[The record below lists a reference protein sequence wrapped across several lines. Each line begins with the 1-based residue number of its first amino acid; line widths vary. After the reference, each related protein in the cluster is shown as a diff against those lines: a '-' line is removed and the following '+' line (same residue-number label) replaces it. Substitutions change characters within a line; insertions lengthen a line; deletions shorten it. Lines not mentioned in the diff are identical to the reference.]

1 MKKAEIT
8 YLLEQY
14 MLGRLTESESEAL
27 LEQTSQEN
35 EAAMLAVL
43 QEYLETESAGAIP
56 VDPAVLAQLVQR
68 IVSVDK
74 GLVPI
79 RRKRRHWVWVAAAA
93 CLLGAGVF
101 AWYTWTPKPPA
112 IEVAQPQAQRF
123 KNDVAAPAGSRAV
136 LTLGSGQK
144 VVLDSLS
151 TGTFGKQGAAS
162 LVKTG
167 SGKLAYNAL
176 DKTPAEIVYNTLT
189 TGRGGQTSVVLA
201 DGTKV
206 WLDASSSLRYPTAFG
221 AGPRRVE
228 LTGQAYFE
236 VGKKAGSPFCVEVGG
251 MEVKALG
258 TDFNVKAFTDE
269 SVQVVTL
276 LGGKVLVSRDNVTTD
291 LSPGQQARV
300 SDHGGISRTDQADI
314 EEVMAWKNGYFVFH
328 GVDMQSLLREA
339 ARWYDVDVE
348 NRRKDNPKFYGEVSR
363 STPLSDLLK
372 AMELSG
378 RVTFG
383 IEGKKIIVLP

>member
-14 MLGRLTESESEAL
+14 MQGRLTEHEAQAL
-27 LEQTSQEN
+27 LEQTSQVN
-35 EAAMLAVL
+35 EEGMIAVL
-43 QEYLETESAGAIP
+43 QEYLETESVGAIP
-56 VDPAVLAQLVQR
+56 VDPAVLERLVQQ
-68 IVSVDK
+68 ILAVDK
-74 GLVPI
+74 VEI
-79 RRKRRHWVWVAAAA
+79 RPRATRRRWMWIAAAA

-101 AWYTWTPKPPA
+101 GWYTWRPKPPA
-112 IEVAQPQAQRF
+112 IEATQPQAQRF
-123 KNDVAAPAGSRAV
+123 RNDVSAPAGSRTV
-136 LTLGSGQK
+136 LTLGSGQQ
-144 VVLDSLS
+144 VNLDSLS
-151 TGTFGKQGAAS
+151 KGSLGNQGAAS
-162 LVKTG
+162 VVKMD
-167 SGKLAYNAL
+167 SGKLAYNVL
-176 DKTPAEIVYNTLT
+176 NQTPAAIVYNTLT

-206 WLDASSSLRYPTAFG
+206 WLDASSSLRFPTAFG
-221 AGPRRVE
+221 NGPRRVE

-236 VGKKAGSPFCVEVGG
+236 VVKNAGSPFCVEVGG

-258 TDFNVKAFTDE
+258 TDFNIKAFTDE
-269 SVQVVTL
+269 NIRVVTL
-276 LGGKVLVSRDNVTTD
+276 LDGKVLVSRDNITAD
-291 LSPGQQARV
+291 LSPGQQVRV
-300 SDHGGISRTDQADI
+300 SEQGGISRAAEVDI

-348 NRRKDNPKFYGEVSR
+348 NRRTDNPKFYGEVSR

-378 RVTFG
+378 RVKFG
-383 IEGKKIIVLP
+383 IDGRKIIVLP